1 MGLGFVLS
9 AVSCKIV
16 QYEIPVIFCSFI
28 GSALRL
34 RQKARAG
41 MEKTAVGMY
50 PTLEVTDS
58 AVAYDPGIG
67 DTCRWFRSYCFSDDS
82 LFLMYDG
89 KNASRCEVVELHDS
103 VLVVRGLLWHGE
115 KAVAFVRTK
124 D

>member
-1 MGLGFVLS
+1 
-9 AVSCKIV
+9 
-16 QYEIPVIFCSFI
+16 
-28 GSALRL
+28 
-34 RQKARAG
+34 

-115 KAVAFVRTK
+115 KAVTFVRTK

>member
-1 MGLGFVLS
+1 MRYLLYSVLLS
-9 AVSCKIV
+9 ALLCGCGRKHG
-16 QYEIPVIFCSFI
+16 PVCPKEF
-28 GSALRL
+28 
-34 RQKARAG
+34 AG
-41 MEKTAVGMY
+41 NWRGVEKTAVGMY

-115 KAVAFVRTK
+115 KAVTFVWTK